1 MSDRDASAPAT
12 IVPTTMPI
20 PICLGVTPEGLWVE
34 AFQTDEDVRHYWRG
48 YALGGAA
55 CAVLL
60 IIELL
65 AIHLLL

>member
-1 MSDRDASAPAT
+1 MSGRPGLAPAI
-12 IVPTTMPI
+12 IVPATMPI
-20 PICLGVTPEGLWVE
+20 PICPGVPAGLWVE
-34 AFQTDEDVRHYWRG
+34 AFQTDQDVRQYWRG
-48 YALGGAA
+48 YALGGAV

>member
-1 MSDRDASAPAT
+1 
-12 IVPTTMPI
+12 MPI
-20 PICLGVTPEGLWVE
+20 PICLGVPAGLWLE
-34 AFQTDEDVRHYWRG
+34 AFQTDQDVRQYWRA
-48 YALGGAA
+48 YALGGLV